1 MSARTYC
8 TVSAVVFAI
17 VAIVH
22 LVRAVQATPVV
33 IGNWSAP
40 TAISWVAVVIAGGLA
55 LWGFRL
61 AGSRATA
68 A

>member
-8 TVSAVVFAI
+8 MLSAVVFAV
-17 VAIVH
+17 VAIAH

-33 IGNWSAP
+33 IGGWGAP
-40 TAISWVAVVIAGGLA
+40 VWISWAAVLVAGGLA

-61 AGSRATA
+61 SAGRQT
-68 A
+68 